1 MKLRFGI
8 ISKLLV
14 WFFIP
19 VIIFYVTI
27 ILLYMDV
34 QKIVGIS
41 EGIISKNTRISLIS
55 KKMIENLIRMEEND
69 KKYHLLKK
77 DDYFNYFVLAQK
89 EFEGNFVEILELER
103 SGMEIPREWRQ
114 LYKNYQDFF
123 ETFENLRKNE
133 SSDSLWIREAM
144 TNEWIQT
151 ISELRAK
158 NEHDIALATIALNS
172 RSQKSARN
180 VQVGLMLSSVVG
192 LFVILFLA
200 YSMIRPLRELL
211 RGIRSVSQDRISRTV
226 NIRSKDEFG
235 ELAGAFNDMTL
246 RLKEEER
253 MRSDFIAMLSHEI
266 RTPLTSIRESVNM
279 IVEEIMGT
287 INNRQRKFLEI
298 ASIEIGRIC
307 NLLNHLMQVSRLES
321 RTIKLLA
328 QPIDISSFITGCIHQ
343 LKPLADTKK
352 ISVEAQIAPDLPGM
366 MGDPEHLQRVLT
378 NLLNNAIKFSD
389 PGGRVVL
396 RVVSDKNRTRLN
408 FSVSDNGPGIPEEEQ
423 SLIFNKYYQAK
434 GARDHMDG
442 VGLGLNISKNIVEFH
457 KGTIWVKSTV
467 GHGSSFG
474 FTLPTSNEQLRSDSF
489 RIMDVV
495 Q

>member
-1 MKLRFGI
+1 MKMRFGI

-14 WFFIP
+14 GFFIP

-34 QKIVGIS
+34 QKIEHIS
-41 EGIISKNTRISLIS
+41 EGIISKNTKISLIS

-89 EFEGNFVEILELER
+89 EFEGNFVEILELEH
-103 SGMEIPREWRQ
+103 SGMEISIEWRQ
-114 LYKNYQDFF
+114 LYKSYQDFST
-123 ETFENLRKNE
+123 TFENLRKNE
-133 SSDSLWIREAM
+133 SSGSLWIHEAV
-144 TNEWIQT
+144 TNEWIQI

-158 NEHDIALATIALNS
+158 NEHDIALGTMALNS

-180 VQVGLMLSSVVG
+180 VLVGLMLSSVVG

-211 RGIRSVSQDRISRTV
+211 RGIRSVPQDRISKTV

-246 RLKEEER
+246 RLREEER
-253 MRSDFIAMLSHEI
+253 MRSDFISMLSHEI

-321 RTIKLLA
+321 QSIKIVARPL
-328 QPIDISSFITGCIHQ
+328 DISSSITGCIHQ

-352 ISVEAQIAPDLPGM
+352 ISVEAQIAPDIPGM
-366 MGDPEHLQRVLT
+366 MGDPEHLQRVLI

-389 PGGRVVL
+389 PESKVVL
-396 RVVSDKNRTRLN
+396 RVVSNKNRTKLN
-408 FSVSDNGPGIPEEEQ
+408 FSVSDNGPGIPEDEQ
-423 SLIFNKYYQAK
+423 SLIFNKYYRAR
-434 GARDHMDG
+434 GVRDHMDG

-467 GHGSSFG
+467 GHGSTFG
-474 FTLPTSNEQLRSDSF
+474 FTLPTS
-489 RIMDVV
+489 
-495 Q
+495 

>member
-19 VIIFYVTI
+19 VTIFYVTI

-34 QKIVGIS
+34 QKIVHIS

-55 KKMIENLIRMEEND
+55 KKMIENLLRMEEND

-103 SGMEIPREWRQ
+103 SEMEIPREWRQ
-114 LYKNYQDFF
+114 LYKSYQDFST
-123 ETFENLRKNE
+123 TFENLRENE
-133 SSDSLWIREAM
+133 SSDSLWIHEAV
-144 TNEWIQT
+144 TNEWIQI

-158 NEHDIALATIALNS
+158 NEHDIALATMALNS

-180 VQVGLMLSSVVG
+180 VLVGLVVSSVVG
-192 LFVILFLA
+192 LIVILFLA

-211 RGIRSVSQDRISRTV
+211 RGIRSVSQDRISKTV

-246 RLKEEER
+246 RLREEER
-253 MRSDFIAMLSHEI
+253 MRSDFISMLSHEI

-279 IVEEIMGT
+279 IVEEVMGT

-298 ASIEIGRIC
+298 ASVEIGRMC

-321 RTIKLLA
+321 QTIEIIALPL
-328 QPIDISSFITGCIHQ
+328 DISSFITGCIHQ

-352 ISVEAQIAPDLPGM
+352 ISVEAQIAPDIPGIT
-366 MGDPEHLQRVLT
+366 GDPEQLQRVLT

-389 PGGRVVL
+389 PGSRVVL
-396 RVVSDKNRTRLN
+396 RVVSNKNHTKLD
-408 FSVSDNGPGIPEEEQ
+408 FSVSDNGPGIPKEEQ
-423 SLIFNKYYQAK
+423 SLIFNKYYR
-434 GARDHMDG
+434 ARGVRNHMDG

-467 GHGSSFG
+467 GHGSTFG
-474 FTLPTSNEQLRSDSF
+474 FTLPVSNEQ
-489 RIMDVV
+489 
-495 Q
+495 

>member
-1 MKLRFGI
+1 MRFMKPRFGI
-8 ISKLLV
+8 ISKLLL
-14 WFFIP
+14 WFFIS
-19 VIIFYVTI
+19 VIIFYGTI
-27 ILLYMDV
+27 ILLYLDV
-34 QKIVGIS
+34 QKIADIS
-41 EGIISKNTRISLIS
+41 ESIISKNNKLSSIS
-55 KKMIENLIRMEEND
+55 KRMIENLIRMEEND

-77 DDYFNYFVLAQK
+77 EDYLNYFVLAQK
-89 EFEGNFVEILELER
+89 EFEGNFVEILELEH
-103 SGMEIPREWRQ
+103 SGMRIPRKWRT
-114 LYKNYQDFF
+114 LYENYIDFSA
-123 ETFENLRKNE
+123 TFENLREND
-133 SSDSLWIREAM
+133 SSGTLWIPEAV
-144 TNEWIQT
+144 TNEWIQI

-158 NEHDIALATIALNS
+158 NEHDIALATMALNS

-180 VQVGLMLSSVVG
+180 VLVGLAVSSVVG
-192 LFVILFLA
+192 LIAILFLA

-211 RGIRSVSQDRISRTV
+211 RGIRSVSQDRISKTV

-253 MRSDFIAMLSHEI
+253 KRSDFISMLSHEI

-321 RTIKLLA
+321 RTIEIVARPL
-328 QPIDISSFITGCIHQ
+328 DISSFITGCIHQ

-352 ISVEAQIAPDLPGM
+352 ISIEAQIAPDIPGM

-389 PGGRVVL
+389 PGSRVVL
-396 RVVSDKNRTRLN
+396 RVVPNKNRTKLD
-408 FSVSDNGPGIPEEEQ
+408 FSVSDNGPGIPKEEQ
-423 SLIFNKYYQAK
+423 SLIFNKYYQAR
-434 GARDHMDG
+434 GVRDHMDG

-467 GHGSSFG
+467 GHGSTFG
-474 FTLPTSNEQLRSDSF
+474 FTLPTSNKQ
-489 RIMDVV
+489 
-495 Q
+495 

>member
-19 VIIFYVTI
+19 VTIFYVTI

-34 QKIVGIS
+34 QKIVHIS

-55 KKMIENLIRMEEND
+55 KKMIENLICMEEND

-103 SGMEIPREWRQ
+103 SEMEIPREWRQ
-114 LYKNYQDFF
+114 LYKSYQDFST
-123 ETFENLRKNE
+123 TFENLRENE
-133 SSDSLWIREAM
+133 SSDSLWIHEAV
-144 TNEWIQT
+144 TNEWIQI

-158 NEHDIALATIALNS
+158 NEHDIALATMALNS

-180 VQVGLMLSSVVG
+180 VLVGLVVSSVVG
-192 LFVILFLA
+192 LIVILFLA

-211 RGIRSVSQDRISRTV
+211 RGIRSVSQDRISKTV

-246 RLKEEER
+246 RLREEER
-253 MRSDFIAMLSHEI
+253 MRSDFISMLSHEI

-279 IVEEIMGT
+279 IIEEVMGT

-298 ASIEIGRIC
+298 ASVEIGRMC

-321 RTIKLLA
+321 QTIEIIALPL
-328 QPIDISSFITGCIHQ
+328 DISSFITGCIHQ

-352 ISVEAQIAPDLPGM
+352 ISVEAQIAPDIPGIT
-366 MGDPEHLQRVLT
+366 GDPEQLQRVFT

-389 PGGRVVL
+389 PGSRIVL
-396 RVVSDKNRTRLN
+396 RVVSNKNHTKLD
-408 FSVSDNGPGIPEEEQ
+408 FSVSDNGPGIPKEEQ
-423 SLIFNKYYQAK
+423 SLIFNKYYRAR
-434 GARDHMDG
+434 GVRDHMDG

-467 GHGSSFG
+467 GHGSTFG
-474 FTLPTSNEQLRSDSF
+474 FTLPVSNEQ
-489 RIMDVV
+489 
-495 Q
+495 

>member
-34 QKIVGIS
+34 QKIVDIS
-41 EGIISKNTRISLIS
+41 EGIITKNTRISLIS

-114 LYKNYQDFF
+114 LYKSYQDFST
-123 ETFENLRKNE
+123 TFENLRENE
-133 SSDSLWIREAM
+133 SSGSLWIHEAV
-144 TNEWIQT
+144 TNEWIQI

-158 NEHDIALATIALNS
+158 NEHDIALATMALNS

-180 VQVGLMLSSVVG
+180 VLVGLMLSSVVG

-211 RGIRSVSQDRISRTV
+211 RGIRSVSQDRISKTV

-246 RLKEEER
+246 RLREEEC
-253 MRSDFIAMLSHEI
+253 MRSDFISMLSHEI

-279 IVEEIMGT
+279 IVEEVMGT

-321 RTIKLLA
+321 QTIEIMALPL
-328 QPIDISSFITGCIHQ
+328 DISSFITRCIYQ
-343 LKPLADTKK
+343 LQPLADTKK
-352 ISVEAQIAPDLPGM
+352 ISVEAQIAPDIPGM
-366 MGDPEHLQRVLT
+366 TGDPEHLQRVLT

-389 PGGRVVL
+389 PGCRVVL
-396 RVVSDKNRTRLN
+396 RVVPNKNRTMLD
-408 FSVSDNGPGIPEEEQ
+408 FSVSDNGPGIPKEEQ
-423 SLIFNKYYQAK
+423 SLIFNKYYRAR
-434 GARDHMDG
+434 GVRDHMDG
-442 VGLGLNISKNIVEFH
+442 LGLGLHISKNIVEFH

-467 GHGSSFG
+467 GHGSTFG
-474 FTLPTSNEQLRSDSF
+474 FTLPAS
-489 RIMDVV
+489 
-495 Q
+495 

>member
-1 MKLRFGI
+1 MKMRFGI

-14 WFFIP
+14 GFFIP

-34 QKIVGIS
+34 QKIEHIS
-41 EGIISKNTRISLIS
+41 EGIISKNTKISLIS

-89 EFEGNFVEILELER
+89 EFEGNFVEILELEH
-103 SGMEIPREWRQ
+103 SGMEISIEWRQ
-114 LYKNYQDFF
+114 LYKSYQDFST
-123 ETFENLRKNE
+123 TFENLRKNE
-133 SSDSLWIREAM
+133 SSGSLWIHEAV
-144 TNEWIQT
+144 TNEWIQI

-158 NEHDIALATIALNS
+158 NEHDIALGTMALNS

-180 VQVGLMLSSVVG
+180 VLVGLMLSSVVC

-211 RGIRSVSQDRISRTV
+211 RGIRSVPQDRISKTV

-246 RLKEEER
+246 RLREEER
-253 MRSDFIAMLSHEI
+253 MRSDFISMLSHEI

-321 RTIKLLA
+321 QSIKIVARPL
-328 QPIDISSFITGCIHQ
+328 DISSFITGCIHQ

-352 ISVEAQIAPDLPGM
+352 ISVEAQIAPDIPGM
-366 MGDPEHLQRVLT
+366 MGDPEHLQRVLI

-389 PGGRVVL
+389 PESKVVL
-396 RVVSDKNRTRLN
+396 RVVSNKNRTKLN
-408 FSVSDNGPGIPEEEQ
+408 FSVSDNGPGIPEDEQ
-423 SLIFNKYYQAK
+423 SLIFNKYYRAR
-434 GARDHMDG
+434 GVRDHMDG

-467 GHGSSFG
+467 GHGSTFG
-474 FTLPTSNEQLRSDSF
+474 FTLPTS
-489 RIMDVV
+489 
-495 Q
+495 

>member
-1 MKLRFGI
+1 MKMRFGI

-14 WFFIP
+14 GFFIP

-34 QKIVGIS
+34 QKIEHIS
-41 EGIISKNTRISLIS
+41 EGIISKNTKISLIS

-89 EFEGNFVEILELER
+89 EFEGNFVEILELEH
-103 SGMEIPREWRQ
+103 SGMEISIEWRQ
-114 LYKNYQDFF
+114 LYKSYQDFST
-123 ETFENLRKNE
+123 TFENLRKNE
-133 SSDSLWIREAM
+133 SSGSLWIHEAV
-144 TNEWIQT
+144 TNEWIQI

-158 NEHDIALATIALNS
+158 NEHDIALGTMALNS

-180 VQVGLMLSSVVG
+180 VLVGLMLSSVVC

-211 RGIRSVSQDRISRTV
+211 RGIRSVPQDRISKTV

-246 RLKEEER
+246 RLREEER
-253 MRSDFIAMLSHEI
+253 MRSDFISMLSHEI

-287 INNRQRKFLEI
+287 INDRQRKFLEI

-321 RTIKLLA
+321 QSIKIVARPL
-328 QPIDISSFITGCIHQ
+328 DISSFITGCIHQ

-352 ISVEAQIAPDLPGM
+352 ISVEAQIAPDIPGM
-366 MGDPEHLQRVLT
+366 MGDPEHLQRVLI

-389 PGGRVVL
+389 PESKVVL
-396 RVVSDKNRTRLN
+396 RVVSNKNRTKLN
-408 FSVSDNGPGIPEEEQ
+408 FSVSDNGPGIPEDEQ
-423 SLIFNKYYQAK
+423 SLIFNKYYRAR
-434 GARDHMDG
+434 GVRDHMDG

-467 GHGSSFG
+467 GHGSTFG
-474 FTLPTSNEQLRSDSF
+474 FTLPTS
-489 RIMDVV
+489 
-495 Q
+495 

>member
-19 VIIFYVTI
+19 VTIFYVTI

-34 QKIVGIS
+34 QKIVHIS

-55 KKMIENLIRMEEND
+55 KKMIENLLRMEEND

-89 EFEGNFVEILELER
+89 EFEGNFIEILELER
-103 SGMEIPREWRQ
+103 SEMEIPREWRQ
-114 LYKNYQDFF
+114 LYKSYQDFST
-123 ETFENLRKNE
+123 TFENLRENE
-133 SSDSLWIREAM
+133 SSDSLWIHEAV
-144 TNEWIQT
+144 TNEWIQI

-158 NEHDIALATIALNS
+158 NEHDIALATMALNS

-180 VQVGLMLSSVVG
+180 VLVGLMLSSVVG
-192 LFVILFLA
+192 LFAILFLA

-211 RGIRSVSQDRISRTV
+211 RGIRSVSQDRISKTV

-246 RLKEEER
+246 RLREEER
-253 MRSDFIAMLSHEI
+253 MRSDFISMLSHEI

-279 IVEEIMGT
+279 IVEEVMGT

-298 ASIEIGRIC
+298 ASVEIGRIC

-321 RTIKLLA
+321 QTIEIIALPL
-328 QPIDISSFITGCIHQ
+328 DISSFITGCIHQ

-352 ISVEAQIAPDLPGM
+352 ISVEAQIAPDIPGIT
-366 MGDPEHLQRVLT
+366 GDPEQLQSVLI

-389 PGGRVVL
+389 PGSRVVL
-396 RVVSDKNRTRLN
+396 GVVSNKNHTKLD
-408 FSVSDNGPGIPEEEQ
+408 FSVSDNGPGIPKEEQ
-423 SLIFNKYYQAK
+423 SLIFNKYYR
-434 GARDHMDG
+434 ARGVRNHMDG

-467 GHGSSFG
+467 GHGSTFG
-474 FTLPTSNEQLRSDSF
+474 FTLPASNEQ
-489 RIMDVV
+489 
-495 Q
+495 

>member
-1 MKLRFGI
+1 MKMRFGI

-14 WFFIP
+14 GFFIP

-34 QKIVGIS
+34 QKIEHIS
-41 EGIISKNTRISLIS
+41 EGIISKNTKISLIS

-89 EFEGNFVEILELER
+89 EFEGNFVEILELEH
-103 SGMEIPREWRQ
+103 SGMEISIEWRQ
-114 LYKNYQDFF
+114 LYKSYQDFST
-123 ETFENLRKNE
+123 TFENLRKNE
-133 SSDSLWIREAM
+133 SSGSLWIHEAV
-144 TNEWIQT
+144 TNEWIQI

-158 NEHDIALATIALNS
+158 NEHDIALGTMALNS

-180 VQVGLMLSSVVG
+180 VLVGLMLSSVVC

-211 RGIRSVSQDRISRTV
+211 RGIRSVPQDRISKTV

-246 RLKEEER
+246 RLREEER
-253 MRSDFIAMLSHEI
+253 MRSDFISMLSHEI

-321 RTIKLLA
+321 QSIKIVARSL
-328 QPIDISSFITGCIHQ
+328 DISSFITGCIHQ

-366 MGDPEHLQRVLT
+366 MGDPEHLQRVLI

-389 PGGRVVL
+389 PESKVVL
-396 RVVSDKNRTRLN
+396 RVVSNKNRTKLN
-408 FSVSDNGPGIPEEEQ
+408 FSVSDNGPGIPEDEQ
-423 SLIFNKYYQAK
+423 SLIFNKYYRAR
-434 GARDHMDG
+434 GVRDHMDG

-467 GHGSSFG
+467 GHGSTFG
-474 FTLPTSNEQLRSDSF
+474 FTLPTS
-489 RIMDVV
+489 
-495 Q
+495 

>member
-19 VIIFYVTI
+19 VTIFYVTI

-34 QKIVGIS
+34 QKIVHIS

-55 KKMIENLIRMEEND
+55 KKMIENLICMEEND

-103 SGMEIPREWRQ
+103 SEMEIPREWRQ
-114 LYKNYQDFF
+114 LYKSYQDFST
-123 ETFENLRKNE
+123 TFENLRENE
-133 SSDSLWIREAM
+133 SSDSLWIHEAV
-144 TNEWIQT
+144 TNEWIQI

-158 NEHDIALATIALNS
+158 NEHDIALATMALNS
-172 RSQKSARN
+172 CSQKSARN
-180 VQVGLMLSSVVG
+180 VLVGLVVSSVVG
-192 LFVILFLA
+192 LIVILFLA

-211 RGIRSVSQDRISRTV
+211 RGIRSVSQDRISKTV

-246 RLKEEER
+246 RLREEER
-253 MRSDFIAMLSHEI
+253 MRSDFISMLSHEI

-279 IVEEIMGT
+279 IVEEVMGT

-298 ASIEIGRIC
+298 ASVEIGRMC

-321 RTIKLLA
+321 QTIEIIALPL
-328 QPIDISSFITGCIHQ
+328 DISSFITGCIHQ

-352 ISVEAQIAPDLPGM
+352 ISVEAQIAPDIPGIT
-366 MGDPEHLQRVLT
+366 GDPEQLQRVLT

-389 PGGRVVL
+389 PGSRVVL
-396 RVVSDKNRTRLN
+396 RVVSNKNHTKLD
-408 FSVSDNGPGIPEEEQ
+408 FSVSDNGPGIPKEEQ
-423 SLIFNKYYQAK
+423 SLIFNKYYRAR
-434 GARDHMDG
+434 GVRDHMDG

-467 GHGSSFG
+467 GHGSTFG
-474 FTLPTSNEQLRSDSF
+474 FTLPVSNEQ
-489 RIMDVV
+489 
-495 Q
+495 

>member
-19 VIIFYVTI
+19 VTIFYVTI

-34 QKIVGIS
+34 QKIVHIS

-55 KKMIENLIRMEEND
+55 KKMIENLLRMEEND

-89 EFEGNFVEILELER
+89 EFEGNFVEILELEH
-103 SGMEIPREWRQ
+103 SGMEISIEWRQ
-114 LYKNYQDFF
+114 LYKSYQDFST
-123 ETFENLRKNE
+123 TFENLRKNE
-133 SSDSLWIREAM
+133 SSGSLWIHEAV
-144 TNEWIQT
+144 TNEWIQI

-158 NEHDIALATIALNS
+158 NEHDIALATMALNS

-180 VQVGLMLSSVVG
+180 VLVGLMLSSVVG
-192 LFVILFLA
+192 LFAILFLA

-211 RGIRSVSQDRISRTV
+211 RGIRSVSQDRISKTV

-246 RLKEEER
+246 RLREEER
-253 MRSDFIAMLSHEI
+253 MRSDFISMLSHEI

-321 RTIKLLA
+321 QSIKIVARPL
-328 QPIDISSFITGCIHQ
+328 DISSFITGCIHQ

-352 ISVEAQIAPDLPGM
+352 ISVEAQIAPDIPGIT
-366 MGDPEHLQRVLT
+366 GDPEQLQSVLI

-389 PGGRVVL
+389 PGSRVVL
-396 RVVSDKNRTRLN
+396 GVVSNKNHTKLD
-408 FSVSDNGPGIPEEEQ
+408 FSVSDNGPGIPKEEQ
-423 SLIFNKYYQAK
+423 SLIFNKYYR
-434 GARDHMDG
+434 ARGVRNHMDG

-467 GHGSSFG
+467 GHGSTFG
-474 FTLPTSNEQLRSDSF
+474 FTLPASNEQ
-489 RIMDVV
+489 
-495 Q
+495 

>member
-1 MKLRFGI
+1 MKMRFGI

-14 WFFIP
+14 GFFIP

-34 QKIVGIS
+34 QKIEHIS
-41 EGIISKNTRISLIS
+41 EGIISKNTKISLIS

-89 EFEGNFVEILELER
+89 EFEGNFVEILELEH
-103 SGMEIPREWRQ
+103 SGMEISIEWRQ
-114 LYKNYQDFF
+114 LYKSYQDFST
-123 ETFENLRKNE
+123 TFENLRKNE
-133 SSDSLWIREAM
+133 SSGSLWIHEAV
-144 TNEWIQT
+144 TNEWIQI

-158 NEHDIALATIALNS
+158 NEHDIALGTMALNS

-180 VQVGLMLSSVVG
+180 VLVGLMLSSVVC

-211 RGIRSVSQDRISRTV
+211 RGIRSVPQDRISKTV

-246 RLKEEER
+246 RLREEER
-253 MRSDFIAMLSHEI
+253 MRSDFISMLSHEI

-321 RTIKLLA
+321 QSIKIVARSL
-328 QPIDISSFITGCIHQ
+328 DISSFITGCIHQ

-366 MGDPEHLQRVLT
+366 MGDPEHLQRVLI

-389 PGGRVVL
+389 PESKVVL
-396 RVVSDKNRTRLN
+396 RVVSNKNRTKLN
-408 FSVSDNGPGIPEEEQ
+408 FSVSDNGPGIPEDEQ
-423 SLIFNKYYQAK
+423 SLIFNKYYRAR
-434 GARDHMDG
+434 GVRDHMDG

-467 GHGSSFG
+467 GHGSTFG
-474 FTLPTSNEQLRSDSF
+474 FTLPAS
-489 RIMDVV
+489 
-495 Q
+495 

>member
-1 MKLRFGI
+1 MLI
-8 ISKLLV
+8 

-19 VIIFYVTI
+19 VLIFYVTI

-34 QKIVGIS
+34 QKIVHIS
-41 EGIISKNTRISLIS
+41 EGIISKNAKISLIS

-77 DDYFNYFVLAQK
+77 NDYFNYFVLAQK
-89 EFEGNFVEILELER
+89 EFEDNFVEILELER

-114 LYKNYQDFF
+114 LYKSYQDFST
-123 ETFENLRKNE
+123 TFENLRKNE
-133 SSDSLWIREAM
+133 SSGSLWINEAV

-158 NEHDIALATIALNS
+158 NEHDIALATMVLNS

-180 VQVGLMLSSVVG
+180 VLVGLMLSSVVG

-211 RGIRSVSQDRISRTV
+211 RGIRSVSQDRISKTV

-246 RLKEEER
+246 RLREEER
-253 MRSDFIAMLSHEI
+253 MRSDFISMLSHEI

-279 IVEEIMGT
+279 IIEEVMGT
-287 INNRQRKFLEI
+287 INSRQRKFLEI

-321 RTIKLLA
+321 QTIEIVALPL
-328 QPIDISSFITGCIHQ
+328 DISSFITRCIHQ

-352 ISVEAQIAPDLPGM
+352 ISVEAQIAPDIPGM
-366 MGDPEHLQRVLT
+366 MGDLDLLQRVLI

-389 PGGRVVL
+389 PGSRVVL
-396 RVVSDKNRTRLN
+396 RVVSNKNRTKLN
-408 FSVSDNGPGIPEEEQ
+408 FSVSDNGPGIPKEEQ
-423 SLIFNKYYQAK
+423 SLIFNKYYRAR
-434 GARDHMDG
+434 GVRDHMDG

-467 GHGSSFG
+467 GHGSTFG
-474 FTLPTSNEQLRSDSF
+474 FTLPASNKQ
-489 RIMDVV
+489 
-495 Q
+495 

>member
-1 MKLRFGI
+1 MKMRFGI

-14 WFFIP
+14 GFFIP

-34 QKIVGIS
+34 QKIEHIS
-41 EGIISKNTRISLIS
+41 EGIISKNTKISLIS

-89 EFEGNFVEILELER
+89 EFEGNFIEILELER
-103 SGMEIPREWRQ
+103 SEMEIPREWRQ
-114 LYKNYQDFF
+114 LYKSYQDFST
-123 ETFENLRKNE
+123 TFENLRENE
-133 SSDSLWIREAM
+133 SSDSLWIHEAV
-144 TNEWIQT
+144 TNEWIQI

-158 NEHDIALATIALNS
+158 NEHDIALATMALNS

-180 VQVGLMLSSVVG
+180 VLVGLMLSSVVG
-192 LFVILFLA
+192 LFAILFLA

-211 RGIRSVSQDRISRTV
+211 RGIRSVSQDRISKTV

-246 RLKEEER
+246 RLREEER
-253 MRSDFIAMLSHEI
+253 MRSDFISMLSHEI

-279 IVEEIMGT
+279 IVEEVMGT

-298 ASIEIGRIC
+298 ASVEIGRIC

-321 RTIKLLA
+321 QTIEIIALPL
-328 QPIDISSFITGCIHQ
+328 DISSFITGCIHQ

-352 ISVEAQIAPDLPGM
+352 ISVEAQIAPDIPGIT
-366 MGDPEHLQRVLT
+366 GDPEQLQSVLI

-389 PGGRVVL
+389 PGSRVVL
-396 RVVSDKNRTRLN
+396 GVVSNKNHTKLD
-408 FSVSDNGPGIPEEEQ
+408 FSVSDNGPGIPKEEQ
-423 SLIFNKYYQAK
+423 SLIFNKYYR
-434 GARDHMDG
+434 ARGVRNHMDG

-467 GHGSSFG
+467 GHGSTFG
-474 FTLPTSNEQLRSDSF
+474 FTLPTS
-489 RIMDVV
+489 
-495 Q
+495 

>member
-1 MKLRFGI
+1 
-8 ISKLLV
+8 
-14 WFFIP
+14 
-19 VIIFYVTI
+19 
-27 ILLYMDV
+27 MDV
-34 QKIVGIS
+34 QKIEHIS

-89 EFEGNFVEILELER
+89 EFEGNFVEILELEH
-103 SGMEIPREWRQ
+103 SGMEIPIEWRQ
-114 LYKNYQDFF
+114 LYKSYQDFST
-123 ETFENLRKNE
+123 TFENLRKNE
-133 SSDSLWIREAM
+133 SSGSLWIHEAV
-144 TNEWIQT
+144 TNEWIQI

-158 NEHDIALATIALNS
+158 NEHDIELATMALNS

-180 VQVGLMLSSVVG
+180 VLVGLMLSSFVG

-211 RGIRSVSQDRISRTV
+211 RGIRSVSQDRISKTV
-226 NIRSKDEFG
+226 NVRSKDEFG

-246 RLKEEER
+246 RLREEER
-253 MRSDFIAMLSHEI
+253 MRSDFISMLSHEI

-287 INNRQRKFLEI
+287 INNRQRKFLKI

-321 RTIKLLA
+321 QIIKIVARPL
-328 QPIDISSFITGCIHQ
+328 DISSFITGCIHQ

-352 ISVEAQIAPDLPGM
+352 ISVEAQIAPDISGM
-366 MGDPEHLQRVLT
+366 MGDPEHLQRVLI

-389 PGGRVVL
+389 PESKVVL
-396 RVVSDKNRTRLN
+396 RVVSNKKRTKLN

-423 SLIFNKYYQAK
+423 SLIFNKYYRAR
-434 GARDHMDG
+434 GVRDHMDG

-467 GHGSSFG
+467 GHGSTFG
-474 FTLPTSNEQLRSDSF
+474 FTLPTS
-489 RIMDVV
+489 
-495 Q
+495 

>member
-27 ILLYMDV
+27 ILLFMDV
-34 QKIVGIS
+34 QKIVHIS
-41 EGIISKNTRISLIS
+41 EGIISKNTIISLIS
-55 KKMIENLIRMEEND
+55 KKMIENLICMEEND

-77 DDYFNYFVLAQK
+77 DDYLNYFVLAQK

-114 LYKNYQDFF
+114 LHKSYQDFST
-123 ETFENLRKNE
+123 TFENLRENE
-133 SSDSLWIREAM
+133 SSGSLWIHEAV
-144 TNEWIQT
+144 TNEWIQI

-158 NEHDIALATIALNS
+158 NEHDIALATMALNS

-180 VQVGLMLSSVVG
+180 VLVGLSVSSVVG
-192 LFVILFLA
+192 LIVILFIA

-211 RGIRSVSQDRISRTV
+211 RGVRSVSQDRISKTV

-246 RLKEEER
+246 RLREEER
-253 MRSDFIAMLSHEI
+253 MRSDFISMLSHEI

-279 IVEEIMGT
+279 IIEEVMGI
-287 INNRQRKFLEI
+287 INNKQRKFLEI
-298 ASIEIGRIC
+298 ASVEIGRIC

-321 RTIKLLA
+321 QTIEIMTLPL
-328 QPIDISSFITGCIHQ
+328 DISSFITGCIHQ

-352 ISVEAQIAPDLPGM
+352 ISLEAQIAPDLPGM
-366 MGDPEHLQRVLT
+366 TGDLEHLQRVLT

-389 PGGRVVL
+389 PGSRVVL
-396 RVVSDKNRTRLN
+396 RVVSNKNRTKLD
-408 FSVSDNGPGIPEEEQ
+408 FSVSDNGPGIPKEEQ
-423 SLIFNKYYQAK
+423 SLIFNKYYRAR
-434 GARDHMDG
+434 GVRDHMDG

-467 GHGSSFG
+467 GHGSTFG
-474 FTLPTSNEQLRSDSF
+474 FTLPASKNR
-489 RIMDVV
+489 
-495 Q
+495 

>member
-14 WFFIP
+14 GFFIP

-34 QKIVGIS
+34 QKIVDIS
-41 EGIISKNTRISLIS
+41 EGIITKNTRISLIS

-114 LYKNYQDFF
+114 LYKSYQDFST
-123 ETFENLRKNE
+123 TFENLRENK
-133 SSDSLWIREAM
+133 SSGSLWIHEAV
-144 TNEWIQT
+144 TNEWIQI

-158 NEHDIALATIALNS
+158 NEHDIALATMALNS

-180 VQVGLMLSSVVG
+180 VLVGLMLSSVVG

-211 RGIRSVSQDRISRTV
+211 RGIRSVSQDRISKTV

-246 RLKEEER
+246 RLREEEC
-253 MRSDFIAMLSHEI
+253 MRSDFISMLSHEI

-279 IVEEIMGT
+279 IVEEVMGT

-321 RTIKLLA
+321 QTIEIMALPL
-328 QPIDISSFITGCIHQ
+328 DISSFITGCIYQ
-343 LKPLADTKK
+343 LQPLADTKK
-352 ISVEAQIAPDLPGM
+352 ISVEAQIAPDIPGM
-366 MGDPEHLQRVLT
+366 TGDLEHLQRVII

-389 PGGRVVL
+389 PGSRVVL
-396 RVVSDKNRTRLN
+396 RVVPNKNRTMLD
-408 FSVSDNGPGIPEEEQ
+408 FSVSDNGPGIPKEEQ
-423 SLIFNKYYQAK
+423 SLIFNKYYRAR
-434 GARDHMDG
+434 GVRDHMDG
-442 VGLGLNISKNIVEFH
+442 VGLGLHISKNIVEFH

-467 GHGSSFG
+467 GHGSTFG
-474 FTLPTSNEQLRSDSF
+474 FTLPAS
-489 RIMDVV
+489 
-495 Q
+495 

>member
-1 MKLRFGI
+1 MKMRFGI

-14 WFFIP
+14 GFFIP

-34 QKIVGIS
+34 QKIEHIS
-41 EGIISKNTRISLIS
+41 EGIISKNTKISLIS

-89 EFEGNFVEILELER
+89 EFEGNFIEILELER
-103 SGMEIPREWRQ
+103 SEMEIPREWRQ
-114 LYKNYQDFF
+114 LYKSYQDFST
-123 ETFENLRKNE
+123 TFENLRENE
-133 SSDSLWIREAM
+133 SSDSLWIHEAV
-144 TNEWIQT
+144 TNEWIQI

-158 NEHDIALATIALNS
+158 NEHDIALATMALNS

-180 VQVGLMLSSVVG
+180 VLVGLMLSSVVG
-192 LFVILFLA
+192 LFAILFLA

-211 RGIRSVSQDRISRTV
+211 RGIRSVSQDRISKTV

-246 RLKEEER
+246 RLREEER
-253 MRSDFIAMLSHEI
+253 MRSDFISMLSHEI

-279 IVEEIMGT
+279 IVEEVMGT

-298 ASIEIGRIC
+298 ASVEIGRIC

-321 RTIKLLA
+321 QTIEIIALPL
-328 QPIDISSFITGCIHQ
+328 DISSFITGCIHQ

-352 ISVEAQIAPDLPGM
+352 ISVEAQIAPDIPGM
-366 MGDPEHLQRVLT
+366 MGDPEHLQRVLI

-389 PGGRVVL
+389 PESKVVL
-396 RVVSDKNRTRLN
+396 RVVSNKNRTKLN
-408 FSVSDNGPGIPEEEQ
+408 FSVSDNGPGIPEDEQ
-423 SLIFNKYYQAK
+423 SLIFNKYYRAR
-434 GARDHMDG
+434 GVRDHMDG

-467 GHGSSFG
+467 GHGSTFG
-474 FTLPTSNEQLRSDSF
+474 FTLPTS
-489 RIMDVV
+489 
-495 Q
+495 

>member
-8 ISKLLV
+8 IGKLLV
-14 WFFIP
+14 GFFIP

-34 QKIVGIS
+34 QKIVNIS

-77 DDYFNYFVLAQK
+77 NDYLNYFVLAQK

-114 LYKNYQDFF
+114 LYKSYQDFSA
-123 ETFENLRKNE
+123 TFENLRKNE
-133 SSDSLWIREAM
+133 SSVSLWIHEAV
-144 TNEWIQT
+144 TNEWIQI

-158 NEHDIALATIALNS
+158 NEHDIALATMTLNS
-172 RSQKSARN
+172 RSQKSACN
-180 VQVGLMLSSVVG
+180 VLFGLVLSSVVG

-200 YSMIRPLRELL
+200 YSMIRPLRELI
-211 RGIRSVSQDRISRTV
+211 RGIRSVSQDRISKTV

-298 ASIEIGRIC
+298 ASVEIGRIC
-307 NLLNHLMQVSRLES
+307 SLLNHLMQVSRLES
-321 RTIKLLA
+321 LTIKIMARPL
-328 QPIDISSFITGCIHQ
+328 DTSSFITGCIHQ
-343 LKPLADTKK
+343 LKPLADAKK
-352 ISVEAQIAPDLPGM
+352 ISVEAQIATDIPGI
-366 MGDPEHLQRVLT
+366 MGDPKHLQRVLT

-389 PGGRVVL
+389 PGSKVVV
-396 RVVSDKNRTRLN
+396 RVVSNKKRTKLD

-423 SLIFNKYYQAK
+423 SLIFNKYYRAK
-434 GARDHMDG
+434 GVRDHIDG
-442 VGLGLNISKNIVEFH
+442 VGLGLNISQNIVEFH

-467 GHGSSFG
+467 GHGSTFG
-474 FTLPTSNEQLRSDSF
+474 FTLPTSKNR
-489 RIMDVV
+489 
-495 Q
+495 

>member
-34 QKIVGIS
+34 QKIVHIS

-55 KKMIENLIRMEEND
+55 KKMIENLLRMEEND

-114 LYKNYQDFF
+114 LYKSYQDFST
-123 ETFENLRKNE
+123 TFENLRENE
-133 SSDSLWIREAM
+133 SSGSLWIHEAV
-144 TNEWIQT
+144 TNEWIQI

-158 NEHDIALATIALNS
+158 NEHDIALATMALNS

-180 VQVGLMLSSVVG
+180 VLVGLMLSSVVG

-211 RGIRSVSQDRISRTV
+211 RGIRSVSQDRISKTV

-279 IVEEIMGT
+279 IVEEVMGT

-298 ASIEIGRIC
+298 ASVEIGRIC

-321 RTIKLLA
+321 QTIEIIALPL
-328 QPIDISSFITGCIHQ
+328 DISSFITGCIHQ

-352 ISVEAQIAPDLPGM
+352 ISVEAQIAPDIPGIT
-366 MGDPEHLQRVLT
+366 GDPEQLQRVLT

-389 PGGRVVL
+389 PGSRVVL
-396 RVVSDKNRTRLN
+396 RVVSNKNRTKLD
-408 FSVSDNGPGIPEEEQ
+408 FSVSDNGPGIPKEEQ
-423 SLIFNKYYQAK
+423 SLIFNKYYQAR
-434 GARDHMDG
+434 GVRDHMDG

-467 GHGSSFG
+467 GHGSTFG
-474 FTLPTSNEQLRSDSF
+474 FTLPASKNR
-489 RIMDVV
+489 
-495 Q
+495 

>member
-1 MKLRFGI
+1 MRFGI

-14 WFFIP
+14 GFFIP

-34 QKIVGIS
+34 QKIEHIS
-41 EGIISKNTRISLIS
+41 EGIISKNTKISLIS

-89 EFEGNFVEILELER
+89 EFEGNFVEILELEH
-103 SGMEIPREWRQ
+103 SGMEISIEWRQ
-114 LYKNYQDFF
+114 LYKSYQDFST
-123 ETFENLRKNE
+123 TFENLRKNE
-133 SSDSLWIREAM
+133 SSGSLWIHEAV
-144 TNEWIQT
+144 TNEWIQI

-158 NEHDIALATIALNS
+158 NEHDIALGTMALNS

-180 VQVGLMLSSVVG
+180 VLVGLMLSSVVC

-211 RGIRSVSQDRISRTV
+211 RGIRSVPQDRISKTV

-246 RLKEEER
+246 RLREEER
-253 MRSDFIAMLSHEI
+253 MRSDFISMLSHEI

-321 RTIKLLA
+321 QSIKIVARPL
-328 QPIDISSFITGCIHQ
+328 DISSFITGCIHQ

-352 ISVEAQIAPDLPGM
+352 ISVEAQIAPDIPGM
-366 MGDPEHLQRVLT
+366 MGDPEHLQRVLI

-389 PGGRVVL
+389 PESKVVL
-396 RVVSDKNRTRLN
+396 RVVSNKNRTKLN
-408 FSVSDNGPGIPEEEQ
+408 FSVSDNGPGIPEDEQ
-423 SLIFNKYYQAK
+423 SLIFNKYYRAR
-434 GARDHMDG
+434 GVRDHMDG

-467 GHGSSFG
+467 GHGSTFG
-474 FTLPTSNEQLRSDSF
+474 FTLPTS
-489 RIMDVV
+489 
-495 Q
+495 

>member
-1 MKLRFGI
+1 MKMRFGI

-14 WFFIP
+14 GFFIP

-34 QKIVGIS
+34 QKIEHIS
-41 EGIISKNTRISLIS
+41 EGIISKNTKISLIS

-89 EFEGNFVEILELER
+89 EFEGNFVEILELEH
-103 SGMEIPREWRQ
+103 SGMEISIEWRQ
-114 LYKNYQDFF
+114 LYKSYQDFST
-123 ETFENLRKNE
+123 TFENLRKNE
-133 SSDSLWIREAM
+133 SSGSLWIHEAV
-144 TNEWIQT
+144 TNEWIQI

-158 NEHDIALATIALNS
+158 NEQDIALATMALNS

-180 VQVGLMLSSVVG
+180 ALVGLMLSSVVG

-211 RGIRSVSQDRISRTV
+211 RGIRSVPQDRISKTV

-246 RLKEEER
+246 RLREEER
-253 MRSDFIAMLSHEI
+253 MRSDFISMLSHEI

-321 RTIKLLA
+321 QSIKIVARPL
-328 QPIDISSFITGCIHQ
+328 DISSSITGCIHQ

-352 ISVEAQIAPDLPGM
+352 ISVEAQIAPDIPGM
-366 MGDPEHLQRVLT
+366 MGDPEHLQRVLI

-389 PGGRVVL
+389 PESKVVL
-396 RVVSDKNRTRLN
+396 RVVSNKNRTKLN
-408 FSVSDNGPGIPEEEQ
+408 FSVSDNGPGIPEDEQ
-423 SLIFNKYYQAK
+423 SLIFNKYYRAR
-434 GARDHMDG
+434 GVRDHMDG

-467 GHGSSFG
+467 GHGSTFG
-474 FTLPTSNEQLRSDSF
+474 FTLPTS
-489 RIMDVV
+489 
-495 Q
+495 

>member
-19 VIIFYVTI
+19 VIIFYITI

-34 QKIVGIS
+34 QKIVHIS
-41 EGIISKNTRISLIS
+41 EGIISNNTKIALNS
-55 KKMIENLIRMEEND
+55 KKMIGNLIRMEEND

-89 EFEGNFVEILELER
+89 EFEVNLVEILELEH
-103 SGMEIPREWRQ
+103 SGMEIHQEWIQ
-114 LYKNYQDFF
+114 LYKSYQDFSA
-123 ETFENLRKNE
+123 TFKNLREKE
-133 SSDSLWIREAM
+133 SSASLWLHEAV
-144 TNEWIQT
+144 TNEWIQI

-158 NEHDIALATIALNS
+158 NEHDIALATTTLNS
-172 RSQKSARN
+172 SSQKSARKAM
-180 VQVGLMLSSVVG
+180 VGLMVSSVVC
-192 LFVILFLA
+192 LIVILFLA
-200 YSMIRPLRELL
+200 YSMIRPLKKLL
-211 RGIRSVSQDRISRTV
+211 RGIRSVSHSQDRISKTV

-246 RLKEEER
+246 RLMEEER
-253 MRSDFIAMLSHEI
+253 MRSDFISMLSHEI

-279 IVEEIMGT
+279 IIEEVMGT

-321 RTIKLLA
+321 RAIKIIAL
-328 QPIDISSFITGCIHQ
+328 PIDISSFITGCIHQ

-352 ISVEAQIAPDLPGM
+352 ISVEVQLAPDIPGM

-389 PGGRVVL
+389 PGSRVIL
-396 RVVSDKNRTRLN
+396 RVVSNKNRTKLN

-423 SLIFNKYYQAK
+423 LLIFNKYYRAK
-434 GARDHMDG
+434 GVRDHMDG
-442 VGLGLNISKNIVEFH
+442 VGLGLNISKNIIKFH

-467 GHGSSFG
+467 GHGSTFG
-474 FTLPTSNEQLRSDSF
+474 FTLPTSNEQ
-489 RIMDVV
+489 
-495 Q
+495 

>member
-19 VIIFYVTI
+19 VTIFYVTI

-34 QKIVGIS
+34 QKIVDIS

-77 DDYFNYFVLAQK
+77 DDYLKYFVLAQK
-89 EFEGNFVEILELER
+89 EFEGNFVEILKLEN
-103 SGMEIPREWRQ
+103 SGMEISREWRQ
-114 LYKNYQDFF
+114 LYKSYQDFSA
-123 ETFENLRKNE
+123 TFENLRENE
-133 SSDSLWIREAM
+133 SSGSLWIHEAV
-144 TNEWIQT
+144 TNEWIQI

-172 RSQKSARN
+172 RSQESARN
-180 VQVGLMLSSVVG
+180 VLVGLMLSSVVG

-211 RGIRSVSQDRISRTV
+211 RGIRSVSQDRISKTV

-253 MRSDFIAMLSHEI
+253 MRSDFISMLSHEI

-298 ASIEIGRIC
+298 ASVEIGRIC

-321 RTIKLLA
+321 GTIRIIERPL
-328 QPIDISSFITGCIHQ
+328 DISSFISGCIYR

-352 ISVEAQIAPDLPGM
+352 ISVEAQIAPDIPGM
-366 MGDPEHLQRVLT
+366 MGDSEHLQSVLA

-389 PGGRVVL
+389 PGSRVVL
-396 RVVSDKNRTRLN
+396 RVGSNKNRTLLD

-434 GARDHMDG
+434 GVRNYMDG

-457 KGTIWVKSTV
+457 KGTIWVKSAV
-467 GHGSSFG
+467 GHGSTFG
-474 FTLPTSNEQLRSDSF
+474 FTLPASKNR
-489 RIMDVV
+489 
-495 Q
+495 

>member
-19 VIIFYVTI
+19 VTIFYVTI

-34 QKIVGIS
+34 QKIVHIS
-41 EGIISKNTRISLIS
+41 EGIISKNTKISLIS
-55 KKMIENLIRMEEND
+55 KKMIENLICMEEND

-77 DDYFNYFVLAQK
+77 DDYFNYFILAQK

-103 SGMEIPREWRQ
+103 SEMEIPREWRQ
-114 LYKNYQDFF
+114 LYKSYQDFST
-123 ETFENLRKNE
+123 TFENLRENE
-133 SSDSLWIREAM
+133 SSDSLWIHEAV
-144 TNEWIQT
+144 TNEWIQI

-158 NEHDIALATIALNS
+158 NEHDIALATMALNS

-180 VQVGLMLSSVVG
+180 VLVGLMLSSVVG

-211 RGIRSVSQDRISRTV
+211 RGIRSVSQDRISKTV

-246 RLKEEER
+246 RLREEER
-253 MRSDFIAMLSHEI
+253 MRSDFISMLSHEI

-279 IVEEIMGT
+279 IVEEVMGT

-298 ASIEIGRIC
+298 ASVEIGRMC

-321 RTIKLLA
+321 QTIEIIALPL
-328 QPIDISSFITGCIHQ
+328 DISSFITGCIHQ

-366 MGDPEHLQRVLT
+366 IGDLEHLQRVLT

-389 PGGRVVL
+389 PGSRVVL
-396 RVVSDKNRTRLN
+396 RVVSNKNRTKLD
-408 FSVSDNGPGIPEEEQ
+408 FSVSDNGPGIPKEEQ
-423 SLIFNKYYQAK
+423 SLIFNKYYRAR
-434 GARDHMDG
+434 GVRDHMDG

-467 GHGSSFG
+467 GHGSTFG
-474 FTLPTSNEQLRSDSF
+474 FTLPASKNK
-489 RIMDVV
+489 
-495 Q
+495 

>member
-19 VIIFYVTI
+19 VTIFYVTI

-34 QKIVGIS
+34 QKIVHIS

-55 KKMIENLIRMEEND
+55 KKMIENLLRMEEND

-103 SGMEIPREWRQ
+103 SEMEIPREWRQ
-114 LYKNYQDFF
+114 LYKSYQDFST
-123 ETFENLRKNE
+123 TFENLRENE
-133 SSDSLWIREAM
+133 SSDSLWIHEAV
-144 TNEWIQT
+144 TNEWIQI

-158 NEHDIALATIALNS
+158 NEHDIALATMALNS

-180 VQVGLMLSSVVG
+180 VLVGLVVSSVVG
-192 LFVILFLA
+192 LIVILFLA

-211 RGIRSVSQDRISRTV
+211 RGIRSVSQDRISKTV

-246 RLKEEER
+246 RLREEER
-253 MRSDFIAMLSHEI
+253 MRSDFISMLSHEI

-279 IVEEIMGT
+279 IIEEVMGT

-298 ASIEIGRIC
+298 ASVEIGRMC

-321 RTIKLLA
+321 QTIEIIALPL
-328 QPIDISSFITGCIHQ
+328 DISSFITGCIHQ

-352 ISVEAQIAPDLPGM
+352 ISVEAQIAPDIPGIT
-366 MGDPEHLQRVLT
+366 GDPEQLQRVLT

-389 PGGRVVL
+389 PGSRVVL
-396 RVVSDKNRTRLN
+396 RVVSNKNHTKLD
-408 FSVSDNGPGIPEEEQ
+408 FSVSDNGPGIPKEEQ
-423 SLIFNKYYQAK
+423 SLIFNKYYRAR
-434 GARDHMDG
+434 GVRDHMDG

-467 GHGSSFG
+467 GHGSTFG
-474 FTLPTSNEQLRSDSF
+474 FTLPVSNEQ
-489 RIMDVV
+489 
-495 Q
+495 

>member
-27 ILLYMDV
+27 ILLYLDV
-34 QKIVGIS
+34 QKIVDIS

-55 KKMIENLIRMEEND
+55 KKMIEKLIRMEEND

-77 DDYFNYFVLAQK
+77 DDYLNYFVLAQK
-89 EFEGNFVEILELER
+89 EFEGSFVEILELEH
-103 SGMEIPREWRQ
+103 SGMEIPREWKQ
-114 LYKNYQDFF
+114 LYKSYQYFSA
-123 ETFENLRKNE
+123 TFENLRENK
-133 SSDSLWIREAM
+133 SSSSLWIHEAV
-144 TNEWIQT
+144 TNEWIQI

-172 RSQKSARN
+172 RSQESARN
-180 VQVGLMLSSVVG
+180 VLVGLMLSSVVG

-211 RGIRSVSQDRISRTV
+211 RGIRSVSQDRISKTV

-235 ELAGAFNDMTL
+235 ELARAFNDMTL

-253 MRSDFIAMLSHEI
+253 MRSDFISMLSHEI

-287 INNRQRKFLEI
+287 INKRQRKFLEI

-321 RTIKLLA
+321 QAIKIIA
-328 QPIDISSFITGCIHQ
+328 QPLDISSFITGCIHQ

-352 ISVEAQIAPDLPGM
+352 ISVEAQIAPDIPGM
-366 MGDPEHLQRVLT
+366 MGDPEHLRRVLT

-389 PGGRVVL
+389 SGSKVVL
-396 RVVSDKNRTRLN
+396 RVVSNKNRTMLD

-434 GARDHMDG
+434 GVRNHMDG

-467 GHGSSFG
+467 GHGSTFG
-474 FTLPTSNEQLRSDSF
+474 FTLPAS
-489 RIMDVV
+489 
-495 Q
+495 

>member
-34 QKIVGIS
+34 QKIVHIS
-41 EGIISKNTRISLIS
+41 EGIISKNTKISLIS
-55 KKMIENLIRMEEND
+55 KKMIENLICMEEND

-114 LYKNYQDFF
+114 LYKSYQDFST
-123 ETFENLRKNE
+123 TFENLRENE
-133 SSDSLWIREAM
+133 SSDSLWIHEAV
-144 TNEWIQT
+144 TNEWIQI

-158 NEHDIALATIALNS
+158 NEHDIALATMALNS

-180 VQVGLMLSSVVG
+180 VLVGLMLSSVVG

-211 RGIRSVSQDRISRTV
+211 RGIRSVSQDRISKTV

-246 RLKEEER
+246 RLREEEC
-253 MRSDFIAMLSHEI
+253 MRSDFISMLSHEI

-279 IVEEIMGT
+279 IIEEVMGT

-298 ASIEIGRIC
+298 ASVEIGRIC

-321 RTIKLLA
+321 QTIEIMTL
-328 QPIDISSFITGCIHQ
+328 PIDISFFITGCIHQ

-366 MGDPEHLQRVLT
+366 IGDLEHLQRVLT

-389 PGGRVVL
+389 PGSRVVL
-396 RVVSDKNRTRLN
+396 RVVSNKNRTKLD
-408 FSVSDNGPGIPEEEQ
+408 FSVSDNGPGIPKEEQ
-423 SLIFNKYYQAK
+423 SLIFNKYYRAR
-434 GARDHMDG
+434 GVRDHMDG

-467 GHGSSFG
+467 GHGSTFG
-474 FTLPTSNEQLRSDSF
+474 FTLPAS
-489 RIMDVV
+489 
-495 Q
+495 

>member
-27 ILLYMDV
+27 ILLYLDV
-34 QKIVGIS
+34 QKIVDIS

-77 DDYFNYFVLAQK
+77 DDYLNYFVLAQK
-89 EFEGNFVEILELER
+89 EFEGSFVEILELEH
-103 SGMEIPREWRQ
+103 SGMEIPREWKQ
-114 LYKNYQDFF
+114 LYKSYQDFSA
-123 ETFENLRKNE
+123 TFENLRENK
-133 SSDSLWIREAM
+133 SSSSLWIHEAV
-144 TNEWIQT
+144 TNEWIQI

-172 RSQKSARN
+172 RSQESARN
-180 VQVGLMLSSVVG
+180 VLVGLMLSSVVG

-211 RGIRSVSQDRISRTV
+211 RGIRSVSQDRISKTV

-235 ELAGAFNDMTL
+235 ELARAFNDMTL

-253 MRSDFIAMLSHEI
+253 MRSDFISMLSHEI

-287 INNRQRKFLEI
+287 INKRQRKFLEI

-321 RTIKLLA
+321 QAIKIIA
-328 QPIDISSFITGCIHQ
+328 QPLDISSFITGCIHQ

-352 ISVEAQIAPDLPGM
+352 ISVEAQIAPDIPGM
-366 MGDPEHLQRVLT
+366 MGDPEHLRRVLT

-389 PGGRVVL
+389 SGSKVVL
-396 RVVSDKNRTRLN
+396 RVVSNKNRTMLD

-434 GARDHMDG
+434 GVRNHMDG

-467 GHGSSFG
+467 GHGSTFG
-474 FTLPTSNEQLRSDSF
+474 FTLPAS
-489 RIMDVV
+489 
-495 Q
+495 

>member
-1 MKLRFGI
+1 MKMRFGI

-34 QKIVGIS
+34 QKIEHIS
-41 EGIISKNTRISLIS
+41 EGIISKNTKISLIS

-89 EFEGNFVEILELER
+89 EFEGNFVEMLELEH
-103 SGMEIPREWRQ
+103 SGMEISIEWRQ
-114 LYKNYQDFF
+114 LYKSYQDFST
-123 ETFENLRKNE
+123 TFENLRKNE
-133 SSDSLWIREAM
+133 SSGSLWIHEAV
-144 TNEWIQT
+144 TNEWIQI

-158 NEHDIALATIALNS
+158 NEHDIALGTMALNS

-180 VQVGLMLSSVVG
+180 VLVGLMLSSVVG

-211 RGIRSVSQDRISRTV
+211 RGIRSVPQDRISKTV

-246 RLKEEER
+246 RLREEER
-253 MRSDFIAMLSHEI
+253 MRSDFISMLSHEI

-321 RTIKLLA
+321 QSIKIVARPL
-328 QPIDISSFITGCIHQ
+328 DISSSITGCIHQ

-352 ISVEAQIAPDLPGM
+352 ISVEAQIAPDIPGM
-366 MGDPEHLQRVLT
+366 MGDPEHLQRVLI

-389 PGGRVVL
+389 PESKVVL
-396 RVVSDKNRTRLN
+396 RVVSNKNRTQLN
-408 FSVSDNGPGIPEEEQ
+408 FSVSDNGPGIPEDEQ
-423 SLIFNKYYQAK
+423 SLIFNKYYRAR
-434 GARDHMDG
+434 GVRDHMDG

-467 GHGSSFG
+467 GH
-474 FTLPTSNEQLRSDSF
+474 
-489 RIMDVV
+489 
-495 Q
+495 

>member
-14 WFFIP
+14 WFLIP
-19 VIIFYVTI
+19 VIIFYLTI

-34 QKIVGIS
+34 QKIEHIS

-89 EFEGNFVEILELER
+89 EFEGNFVEILELEH
-103 SGMEIPREWRQ
+103 SGMEIPIEWRQ
-114 LYKNYQDFF
+114 LYKSYQDFST
-123 ETFENLRKNE
+123 TFENLRKNE
-133 SSDSLWIREAM
+133 SSGSLWIHEAV
-144 TNEWIQT
+144 TNEWIQI

-158 NEHDIALATIALNS
+158 NEHDIELATMALNS

-180 VQVGLMLSSVVG
+180 VLVGLMLSSFVG

-211 RGIRSVSQDRISRTV
+211 RGIRSVSQDRISKTV
-226 NIRSKDEFG
+226 NVRSKDEFG

-246 RLKEEER
+246 RLREEER
-253 MRSDFIAMLSHEI
+253 MRSDFISMLSHEI

-287 INNRQRKFLEI
+287 INNRQRKFLKI

-321 RTIKLLA
+321 QIIKIVARPL
-328 QPIDISSFITGCIHQ
+328 DISSFITGCIHQ

-352 ISVEAQIAPDLPGM
+352 ISVEAQIAPDISGM
-366 MGDPEHLQRVLT
+366 MGDPEHLQRVLI

-389 PGGRVVL
+389 PESKVVL
-396 RVVSDKNRTRLN
+396 RVVSNKKRTKLN

-423 SLIFNKYYQAK
+423 SLIFNKYYRAR
-434 GARDHMDG
+434 GVRDHMDG

-467 GHGSSFG
+467 GHGSTFG
-474 FTLPTSNEQLRSDSF
+474 FTLPTS
-489 RIMDVV
+489 
-495 Q
+495 